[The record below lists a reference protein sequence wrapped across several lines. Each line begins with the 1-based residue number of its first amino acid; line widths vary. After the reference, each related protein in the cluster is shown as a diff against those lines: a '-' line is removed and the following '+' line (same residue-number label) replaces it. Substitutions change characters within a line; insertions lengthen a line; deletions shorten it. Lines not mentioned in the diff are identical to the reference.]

1 MDVVKEYKYLLDY
14 EYDNDLDNY
23 HNQNDDG
30 FEFLLDEFI
39 LKKEEHQ
46 IPEKD
51 KFYGDEDC

>member
-39 LKKEEHQ
+39 LKKEEH
-46 IPEKD
+46 
-51 KFYGDEDC
+51 